1 MIVNGRGNYWIEG
14 SGLLPDQEV
23 TSKERLG
30 QMLMPLFNQGRA
42 WHLTFAYDGLPP
54 ARLVVEL
61 DPRGRIA
68 SISDVQ

>member
-1 MIVNGRGNYWIEG
+1 
-14 SGLLPDQEV
+14 V